1 MANVVGISKT
11 MFMAGLIIAVLVST
25 GISTVIITQYA
36 SGPKGET
43 GPQGEQGPQGGQGP
57 QGLQGSQGLQGI
69 QGLRGIQG
77 EQGLPGVVT
86 IENFSGWVS
95 APAYDSGWVSIY
107 MNSSENAF
115 YHGLNTTNLLVYI
128 LRNTTTIFNYWG
140 IYENF
145 GMSEPAT
152 WWRLT
157 SNNQILVTAMDIP
170 GGNVESDYI
179 RVMIWKISES

>member
-11 MFMAGLIIAVLVST
+11 MFMVGLVIAVLVSA
-25 GISTVIITQYA
+25 GISTVITTQYA
-36 SGPKGET
+36 MGPKGGT
-43 GPQGEQGPQGGQGP
+43 GPQGPEGIQGIQGIQGSKGDTGLQGPQGI
-57 QGLQGSQGLQGI
+57 QGLQGI
-69 QGLRGIQG
+69 QGR
-77 EQGLPGVVT
+77 PGVFT
-86 IENFSGWVS
+86 IENMSGWLP

-128 LRNTTTIFNYWG
+128 LRNTTTIFSFWG
-140 IYENF
+140 IYESW
-145 GMSEPAT
+145 GMNGPAT

>member
-11 MFMAGLIIAVLVST
+11 MFIVGLIIAVLVST
-25 GISTVIITQYA
+25 GISTVITTQYA
-36 SGPKGET
+36 RGPKGET
-43 GPQGEQGPQGGQGP
+43 GPQGEQGPQGVQGP

-86 IENFSGWVS
+86 IQNFSGWVS

-128 LRNTTTIFNYWG
+128 LRNTTTIFSFWG
-140 IYENF
+140 IYGSW
-145 GMSEPAT
+145 GMNGPAT
-152 WWRLT
+152 MWRLT
-157 SNNQILVTAMDIP
+157 SNNHILVTAMDIP